1 MKKKIMFMGRSGAGK
16 TTLTQ
21 ALYGEDIEYH
31 KTQYVN
37 YSEYIIDPPGEY
49 IEDKQFGFALALY
62 SYEVDVVGFILA
74 ANEPFSLYSPAS
86 TATATRPVIGIVTQI
101 NNPGADP
108 ALAKEWLEI
117 AGCEKVFFID
127 SVTREGLDKLIDYLG
142 WNEDEKPDEKTDGK
156 ADGKT
161 DGNDGKTD
169 EKPTK
174 EKAGKKQKASSVIKK
189 SENKGKKQRSAKA

>member
-1 MKKKIMFMGRSGAGK
+1 MGRSGAGK

-127 SVTREGLDKLIDYLG
+127 SVTREGLGKLIDYLG
-142 WNEDEKPDEKTDGK
+142 WNEDEKS
-156 ADGKT
+156 DGKT
-161 DGNDGKTD
+161 DEKSDKKPEGKTD

>member
-1 MKKKIMFMGRSGAGK
+1 MKRKIMFMGRSGAGK

-62 SYEVDVVGFILA
+62 SYEVDVIGFILA

-86 TATATRPVIGIVTQI
+86 TATATREVIGIVTQI
-101 NNPGADP
+101 NSDGADP
-108 ALAKEWLEI
+108 MLAKEWLEI
-117 AGCEKVFFID
+117 AGCEKVFFVD
-127 SVTREGLDKLIDYLG
+127 SVTREGLDELIDYLG
-142 WNEDEKPDEKTDGK
+142 WNEDEKKIE
-156 ADGKT
+156 
-161 DGNDGKTD
+161 
-169 EKPTK
+169 
-174 EKAGKKQKASSVIKK
+174 GKKKAKPAAKDEAPATNKPNKVKPDKTGTKDKK
-189 SENKGKKQRSAKA
+189 VKRNPLKRGTEDKNKK

>member
-1 MKKKIMFMGRSGAGK
+1 MKRKIMFMGRSGAGK

-62 SYEVDVVGFILA
+62 SYEVDVIGFILA

-86 TATATRPVIGIVTQI
+86 TATATREVIGIVTQI
-101 NNPGADP
+101 NSDGADP
-108 ALAKEWLEI
+108 MLAKEWLEI
-117 AGCEKVFFID
+117 AGCEKVFFVD
-127 SVTREGLDKLIDYLG
+127 SVTREGLDELIDYLG
-142 WNEDEKPDEKTDGK
+142 WNEDEKKPEDEKK
-156 ADGKT
+156 AKSAAKGAAPAKNKPDKVKPDKT
-161 DGNDGKTD
+161 GTKDKKVKGNPLKRGTEDKN
-169 EKPTK
+169 
-174 EKAGKKQKASSVIKK
+174 KK
-189 SENKGKKQRSAKA
+189 

>member
-142 WNEDEKPDEKTDGK
+142 WNEDEKTDEKPDGK
-156 ADGKT
+156 PDGKT
-161 DGNDGKTD
+161 DGKTD

>member
-142 WNEDEKPDEKTDGK
+142 WNEDEKTDEKPDGK
-156 ADGKT
+156 PDGKT
-161 DGNDGKTD
+161 NGKTD

>member
-142 WNEDEKPDEKTDGK
+142 WNEDEKSDENPDGKSDEKT
-156 ADGKT
+156 
-161 DGNDGKTD
+161 DGKTD

-174 EKAGKKQKASSVIKK
+174 EKAGKKQKTSSVIKK

>member
-1 MKKKIMFMGRSGAGK
+1 MKRKIMFMGRSGAGK

-37 YSEYIIDPPGEY
+37 YSKYIIDPPGEY

-62 SYEVDVVGFILA
+62 SYEVDVIGFILA

-86 TATATRPVIGIVTQI
+86 TATATREVIGIVTQI
-101 NNPGADP
+101 NSEGADP
-108 ALAKEWLEI
+108 ALAKEWLE
-117 AGCEKVFFID
+117 ID

-142 WNEDEKPDEKTDGK
+142 WNEKDEP
-156 ADGKT
+156 
-161 DGNDGKTD
+161 
-169 EKPTK
+169 
-174 EKAGKKQKASSVIKK
+174 
-189 SENKGKKQRSAKA
+189 ENKKKKTTGIRTKTK

>member
-142 WNEDEKPDEKTDGK
+142 WNEDEKS
-156 ADGKT
+156 DGKT
-161 DGNDGKTD
+161 DEKSDGKTDGKTD

>member
-142 WNEDEKPDEKTDGK
+142 WNEDEKTDEKP
-156 ADGKT
+156 DGKT
-161 DGNDGKTD
+161 DGQID

-174 EKAGKKQKASSVIKK
+174 EKASSVIKK

>member
-1 MKKKIMFMGRSGAGK
+1 MGRSGAGK

-127 SVTREGLDKLIDYLG
+127 SVTREGLGKLIDYLG
-142 WNEDEKPDEKTDGK
+142 WNEDEKS
-156 ADGKT
+156 DGKT
-161 DGNDGKTD
+161 DGKSDEKTDGKTD

-174 EKAGKKQKASSVIKK
+174 EKAGKKQKTSSVIKK

>member
-127 SVTREGLDKLIDYLG
+127 SVTREGLGKLIDYLG
-142 WNEDEKPDEKTDGK
+142 WNEDEKTDGK
-156 ADGKT
+156 TDEKPDGKP

>member
-142 WNEDEKPDEKTDGK
+142 WNEDEKSDGKTDEKTDEK
-156 ADGKT
+156 P
-161 DGNDGKTD
+161 DGKTD

>member
-142 WNEDEKPDEKTDGK
+142 WNEDEKS
-156 ADGKT
+156 DGKT
-161 DGNDGKTD
+161 DGKSDEKPDGKTD

>member
-142 WNEDEKPDEKTDGK
+142 WNEDEKS
-156 ADGKT
+156 DGKT
-161 DGNDGKTD
+161 DEKSDEKTDGKTD

>member
-127 SVTREGLDKLIDYLG
+127 SVTREGLGKLIDYLG
-142 WNEDEKPDEKTDGK
+142 WNEDEKS
-156 ADGKT
+156 DGKT
-161 DGNDGKTD
+161 DEKPDGKADGKTD

>member
-142 WNEDEKPDEKTDGK
+142 WNEDEKPDGKTDEKTDGK
-156 ADGKT
+156 TGE
-161 DGNDGKTD
+161 KTD

>member
-37 YSEYIIDPPGEY
+37 YSEYIID
-49 IEDKQFGFALALY
+49 QFGFALALY

-127 SVTREGLDKLIDYLG
+127 SVTREGLGKLIDYLG
-142 WNEDEKPDEKTDGK
+142 WNEDEKSDGKPDEKPDGK
-156 ADGKT
+156 S
-161 DGNDGKTD
+161 DGKTD

-189 SENKGKKQRSAKA
+189 SDNKGKKQRSAKA